1 MRLRFLI
8 CVRACPVSAS
18 VRRPGGVVL
27 LLALAVALLVLVAD
41 LVAAESS
48 ADYFV
53 SSLPGA
59 PRDIRLPK
67 MYAGHIEIKPEHHGN
82 LFFWMFENEHVADK
96 SRTVIWLNGGPGCSS
111 MDGAMME
118 IGPFRVNDGGK
129 LSVND
134 GRWNQFANVLFV
146 DNPIGT
152 GFSFADTDSYL
163 HELQEMAADFMT
175 FMDKFFD
182 IFPQYLADDLFISGE
197 SYAGMYIPYIAE
209 AILSRKDNAELR
221 QYPLKGIMMGN
232 GWIDPVKQ
240 YLSYVPF
247 AYSKGILQQGTDAGN
262 RVDAAYKQ
270 CLDVLAKGGP
280 VIEVPECENILDVIL
295 EVTQDPSQ
303 KDGKTCRNMYDLR
316 KFDTFPACGSNWPDD
331 LVYVTPY
338 LREDA
343 LLSALHVRPEKKTG
357 WVECAGAVSR
367 AFKARN
373 SRPSVDLLPG
383 ILEQIPVLMFNGD
396 QDLICNHLGN
406 EDLISQLKFNG
417 GTGFEEAPG
426 GVWAPRET
434 WVYEGVP
441 AGIYQSA
448 RNLTYV
454 LVYNA
459 SHMVPLD
466 LPMQSRDMLHRFI
479 GVDYRYAGAVPPKSS
494 VGDVVKGNGTTP
506 DTGNGT
512 EDDAEKII
520 KDATRAAYFRAGELA
535 LIIVALGATG
545 FGAFVL
551 YQRRQARLGG
561 YRTVGFAKQDQMI
574 RMEDGS
580 RAMSSGTT
588 VDENDD
594 SMNELDEL
602 VVESPVVTS
611 DEIERRMIYDA
622 GEILTDDDD
631 DEDDD
636 GLGTKKRSTDS
647 NRSVDIGAH
656 RRPSSD

>member
-1 MRLRFLI
+1 MRIRSLS
-8 CVRACPVSAS
+8 CTPACTVCPS

-27 LLALAVALLVLVAD
+27 LLTLAGALLLLVAD
-41 LVAAESS
+41 LVAASESA

-59 PRDIRLPK
+59 PPDFRLPK
-67 MYAGHIEIKPEHHGN
+67 MYAGHIEIKPEHHEN
-82 LFFWMFENEHVADK
+82 LFFWMFENEHIADK
-96 SRTVIWLNGGPGCSS
+96 PRTVIWLNGGPGCSS

-118 IGPFRVNDGGK
+118 VGPFRVNEGGK
-129 LSVND
+129 LRVNE
-134 GRWNQFANVLFV
+134 GRWNQFANLLFV

-163 HELQEMAADFMT
+163 HELNEMADDFMI

-182 IFPQYLADDLFISGE
+182 MFPQYLVDDLYIAGE
-197 SYAGMYIPYIAE
+197 SYAGMYIPYIAD
-209 AILSRKDNAELR
+209 AILSRRNNTQLR

-247 AYSKGILQQGTDAGN
+247 SYSKGILQQGTDAAKK
-262 RVDAAYKQ
+262 VDVAYKK
-270 CLDVLAKGGP
+270 CLDTLNQGVP
-280 VIEVPECENILDVIL
+280 VIEVPDCENILDVIL
-295 EVTQDPSQ
+295 DVTQDSSQ
-303 KDGKTCRNMYDLR
+303 KGGKTCRNMYDLR

-331 LVYVTPY
+331 LAYVTPY
-338 LREDA
+338 LREPE
-343 LLSALHVRPEKKTG
+343 LLSALHVSSEKKAG

-367 AFKARN
+367 AFKAHN
-373 SRPSVDLLPG
+373 STPSVDLLPG
-383 ILEQIPVLMFNGD
+383 ILQQIPVLMFNGD

-406 EDLISQLKFNG
+406 EDLISQLKFNDG
-417 GTGFEEAPG
+417 VGFEEAPG
-426 GVWAPRET
+426 GAWAPRET
-434 WVYEGVP
+434 WVYDGHP

-454 LVYNA
+454 LIYNA

-466 LPMQSRDMLHRFI
+466 LPLQSRDMLHRFI
-479 GVDYRYAGAVPPKSS
+479 GVDYRFSGTVPPKSS
-494 VGDVVKGNGTTP
+494 VGDVASGNGTMP
-506 DTGNGT
+506 DIGSGT
-512 EDDAEKII
+512 DEDADKKI

-535 LIIVALGATG
+535 LIIVALAATG

-551 YQRRQARLGG
+551 YQRRQARKGG
-561 YRTVGFAKQDQMI
+561 YRTVGFAKRDQMI
-574 RMEDGS
+574 RLEDGS

-588 VDENDD
+588 VDDNDD
-594 SMNELDEL
+594 NINELDEL

-622 GEILTDDDD
+622 GEILTEDE

-636 GLGTKKRSTDS
+636 LTPERRSTES
-647 NRSVDIGAH
+647 NRSVDIGAP
-656 RRPSSD
+656 RRSSSDK